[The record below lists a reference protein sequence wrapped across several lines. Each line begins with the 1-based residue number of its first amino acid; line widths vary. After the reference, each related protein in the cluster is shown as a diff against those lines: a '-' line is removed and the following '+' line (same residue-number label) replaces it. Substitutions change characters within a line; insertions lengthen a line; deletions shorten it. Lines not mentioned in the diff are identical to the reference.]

1 MTRVQIHSIKKKV
14 QIVAILC
21 LLVLVAAKPTTV
33 TTRYAKLLEAIRQV
47 ETHGNP
53 NLVGDNGKAIGSFQI
68 WRVYWQDAIEHDKT
82 IGGKYE
88 DCKNDE
94 YAKRIIIAYWDRY
107 APKNAT
113 NEQLARI
120 HNGGPQGWKT
130 HKTDGYWKK
139 VKKELCG
146 KTKCN

>member
-1 MTRVQIHSIKKKV
+1 MSKMWKVMVIKLAV
-14 QIVAILC
+14 LS
-21 LLVLVAAKPTTV
+21 LLVMVAATAPRAAL
-33 TTRYAKLLEAIRQV
+33 TRYAKLLEAIRQV
-47 ETHGNP
+47 ESHGNP

-68 WRVYWQDAIEHDKT
+68 WRTYWQDAVEHDKT

-94 YAKRIIIAYWDRY
+94 YAKRIVLAYWDRY

-120 HNGGPQGWKT
+120 HNGGPQGWKNSNT
-130 HKTDGYWKK
+130 IKYWNK
-139 VKKELCG
+139 VKKEL
-146 KTKCN
+146 K

>member
-1 MTRVQIHSIKKKV
+1 MSKMWKVTVIKLAV
-14 QIVAILC
+14 LS
-21 LLVLVAAKPTTV
+21 LLVMVAATAPRAAL
-33 TTRYAKLLEAIRQV
+33 TRYAKLLEAIRQV
-47 ETHGNP
+47 ESHGNP

-68 WRVYWQDAIEHDKT
+68 WRTYWQDAVEHDKT

-94 YAKRIIIAYWDRY
+94 YAKRIVLAYWDRY

-120 HNGGPQGWKT
+120 HNGGPQGWKNSNT
-130 HKTDGYWKK
+130 IKYWNKI
-139 VKKELCG
+139 KKEL
-146 KTKCN
+146 K

>member
-1 MTRVQIHSIKKKV
+1 MSKMWKVTVIKLAV
-14 QIVAILC
+14 PSLLIMVVATAPR
-21 LLVLVAAKPTTV
+21 AAL
-33 TTRYAKLLEAIRQV
+33 TRYAKLLEAIRQV
-47 ETHGNP
+47 ESHGNP

-68 WRVYWQDAIEHDKT
+68 WRTYWQDAVEHDKT

-94 YAKRIIIAYWDRY
+94 YAKRIVLAYWDRY

-120 HNGGPQGWKT
+120 HNGGPQGWKNSNT
-130 HKTDGYWKK
+130 IKYWNK
-139 VKKELCG
+139 VKKEL
-146 KTKCN
+146 K

>member
-1 MTRVQIHSIKKKV
+1 M
-14 QIVAILC
+14 
-21 LLVLVAAKPTTV
+21 VAATAPRAAL
-33 TTRYAKLLEAIRQV
+33 TRYAKLLEAIRQV
-47 ETHGNP
+47 ESHGNP

-68 WRVYWQDAIEHDKT
+68 WRTYWKDAVEHDKT

-94 YAKRIIIAYWDRY
+94 YAKRIVLAYWDRY

-120 HNGGPQGWKT
+120 HNGGPQGWKNSNT
-130 HKTDGYWKK
+130 IKYWNK
-139 VKKELCG
+139 VKKEL
-146 KTKCN
+146 K